1 MDLATVTFGI
11 DSGIA
16 RVVLNRPAQLN
27 AISPSLL
34 QDLDR
39 VCDEVERSPAVRAMT
54 LTVVGRVFC
63 AGADLKVVRE
73 LSPDPVK

>member
-1 MDLATVTFGI
+1 MDLATVKFGV
-11 DSGIA
+11 DGGIA

-39 VCDEVERSPAVRAMT
+39 VCGEVERNAAVRAMT
-54 LTVVGRVFC
+54 LTAAGRAFC
-63 AGADLKVVRE
+63 AGADL
-73 LSPDPVK
+73 

>member
-1 MDLATVTFGI
+1 MDLATVKFGV
-11 DSGIA
+11 DGGIA

-39 VCDEVERSPAVRAMT
+39 EQLGQPLLRSQWQELP
-54 LTVVGRVFC
+54 GR
-63 AGADLKVVRE
+63 RPRRQ
-73 LSPDPVK
+73 S